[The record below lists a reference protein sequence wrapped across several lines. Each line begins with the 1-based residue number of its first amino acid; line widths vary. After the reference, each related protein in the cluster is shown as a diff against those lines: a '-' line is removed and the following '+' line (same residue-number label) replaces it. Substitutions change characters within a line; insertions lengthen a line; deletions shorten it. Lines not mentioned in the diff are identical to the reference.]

1 MGLLDVGIFL
11 VSFAVLLVELLLT
24 RIFSVTLY
32 YHVSFMVVSLAM
44 LGFGASGLV
53 VTLARERFSPDR
65 LLPDVARAAIAFAL
79 TAVAAA
85 GISFVLPISLQLT
98 WWNWARMSAVYLA
111 GGLAFFCGGLVVS
124 LILSAR
130 SAQANRYYFFD
141 LAGAAVGC
149 VAFIPATNLFG
160 APSAILL
167 AAVAAAGAGWLLA
180 RGRDRRVATAGMM
193 VACGLAL
200 AFVINGRLPFFN
212 AVFVKGSLQQ
222 PTLALRWN
230 SFSRVD
236 VVGTPRSLWVP
247 HPPVFAGF
255 SARLDPSFEIPEV
268 KLQYDANASSQITYF
283 DGDLRRLEYLRFD
296 VSSSAYQLRRYRE
309 VLIIG
314 PGGGRD
320 ILMALAR
327 KSGPVTG
334 VEINPL
340 TVELMRHRFRTFS
353 GGLYQDYPGVTIVNE
368 EARSF
373 LRRQT
378 RRFELIEASVVDTWA
393 ASAAGAYAL
402 TENGLYTVEAFAD
415 YFDHLT
421 PDGVVAF
428 NRWFSDPPFDSLR
441 LANVARQ
448 ALVQRGVKDPAA
460 HIIAIRTDPADTLLP
475 SLGSILVKVSPFLPS
490 EIATLARYAAE
501 MGFVPVHLPGTGAAT
516 PRDAASQKQ
525 SEPQSAQ
532 QSEEQ
537 RDFRE
542 LLGPDPAGLIARYP
556 YDISAVFDDRPFFFD
571 RTPVVS
577 WLASRL
583 HLPRSPHAVGRLGL
597 GGQTLLI
604 SLAASGVGTI
614 LLLVLPGLV
623 RRRRETTRRAPA
635 RADLAGGASR
645 RPRRVLW
652 AAYFMGLGAGFILIE
667 MVLIQRLSLFLGY
680 PAYALSVALFTI
692 LLASAVGSLWSGTL
706 PPARL
711 LPPAIG
717 ALIALLLLCAA
728 LLPGALSAARGLPI
742 SLRIVI
748 AVAMIAPLGL
758 LMGVPFASGVRA
770 AGAENQELVAWGW
783 AINGGASVL
792 GSGLAVLISMTWGF
806 SVTFLV
812 GAAAYSVAFAAI
824 VPLSRRAAT
833 GGAAA

>member
-1 MGLLDVGIFL
+1 MALLDVGIFL

-53 VTLARERFSPDR
+53 VTLAPARFPPER
-65 LLPDVARAAIAFAL
+65 LLPNVARAAIAFAL

-98 WWNWARMSAVYLA
+98 FGNWVRMSAVYLA

-180 RGRDRRVATAGMM
+180 RGRDRRAAIAGMM
-193 VACGLAL
+193 VAGGLAL
-200 AFVINGRLPFFN
+200 AFLINSRLPFFN

-236 VVGTPRSLWVP
+236 VVGTARSLWVP

-268 KLQYDANASSQITYF
+268 KLQYDANASTQITYF
-283 DGDLRRLEYLRFD
+283 DGDLRRLDYLRFD
-296 VSSSAYQLRRYRE
+296 VSSSAYQLRRYRD

-320 ILMALAR
+320 ILMALAL

-340 TVELMRHRFRTFS
+340 TVDLMRHRFRTFS
-353 GGLYQDYPGVTIVNE
+353 GGLFQDYPGVTIVND

-441 LANVARQ
+441 LAHIARD
-448 ALVQRGVKDPAA
+448 ALVRRGVQDPAA
-460 HIIAIRTDPADTLLP
+460 HVIAIRTDPVDTLLP

-490 EIATLARYAAE
+490 EIAALRRYAAE
-501 MGFVPVHLPGTGAAT
+501 MGFVLVHLPGTGAAAPLDT
-516 PRDAASQKQ
+516 PSQ
-525 SEPQSAQ
+525 
-532 QSEEQ
+532 EQ
-537 RDFRE
+537 RDFHE

-571 RTPVVS
+571 RTPVAS
-577 WLASRL
+577 WLAARL
-583 HLPRSPHAVGRLGL
+583 HLSRSPRALGHLGL

-623 RRRRETTRRAPA
+623 RRRRAGSRRDPA
-635 RADLAGGASR
+635 RSDAAGGAPTG
-645 RPRRVLW
+645 PRRFLW
-652 AAYFMGLGAGFILIE
+652 ATYFMGLGGGFILIE

-680 PAYALSVALFTI
+680 PAYALSVVLFTI
-692 LLASAVGSLWSGTL
+692 LLASAVGSLWSGTF
-706 PPARL
+706 PIGRL
-711 LPPAIG
+711 LPRAIG
-717 ALIALLLLCAA
+717 ALIVVLLLCAA
-728 LLPGALSAARGLPI
+728 LLPAVLSGARGLSIP
-742 SLRIVI
+742 LRIVI

-770 AGAENQELVAWGW
+770 AGAEHQELVAWGW
-783 AINGGASVL
+783 ALNGGASVL

-806 SVTFLV
+806 SVAFLI
-812 GAAAYSVAFAAI
+812 GAAAYGLAFAAI
-824 VPLSRRAAT
+824 VPLSRRALT
-833 GGAAA
+833 GERA